1 MSELATILSSIALS
15 LRNEAETLED
25 LAGIQRNRADLVR
38 ELIATLRESDR
49 RKEPIPPDPVHQS
62 MGKVKW

>member
-1 MSELATILSSIALS
+1 MSELAAILSLIALS

-38 ELIATLRESDR
+38 ELIAKLREPDH
-49 RKEPIPPDPVHQS
+49 KEPVPPDPVHQS